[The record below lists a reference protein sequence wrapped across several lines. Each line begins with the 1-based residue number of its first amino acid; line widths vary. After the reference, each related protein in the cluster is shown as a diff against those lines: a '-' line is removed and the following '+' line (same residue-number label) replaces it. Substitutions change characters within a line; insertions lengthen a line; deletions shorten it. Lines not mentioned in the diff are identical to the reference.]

1 MRMKHPSHLIR
12 LMQIENFQFLTPLW
26 LYRGSDAAET
36 APEGQD
42 ALYVVGADYSVS
54 FDVPGA
60 MKGGQRIIT
69 VPKGLLT
76 DLASVPRVAR
86 SFAGRVGRHL
96 EASIVHDWLYGA
108 HVGSREFADQVFL
121 AGMKAAKVPRL
132 QRWLIYRA
140 VRTFGARSYRKGTN
154 QFVEIP

>member
-1 MRMKHPSHLIR
+1 ME
-12 LMQIENFQFLTPLW
+12 IEGFRYRTHLW
-26 LYRGSDAAET
+26 LYRDVDATKLAGT
-36 APEGQD
+36 DP
-42 ALYVVGADYSVS
+42 LYVVGRDYEVT
-54 FDVPGA
+54 FFYNGVPHA
-60 MKGGQRIIT
+60 VH

-76 DLASVPRVAR
+76 DLASVPRIAR

-108 HVGSREFADQVFL
+108 HIKDREFADNVFL

-140 VRTFGARSYRKGTN
+140 VRMFGARSYRDGTN
-154 QFVEIP
+154 QFVEIPH

>member
-1 MRMKHPSHLIR
+1 MK
-12 LMQIENFQFLTPLW
+12 IEGFIYLTPLR
-26 LYRGSDAAET
+26 LYRGIDAAKT
-36 APEGQD
+36 APPGMD
-42 ALYVVGADYSVS
+42 PLYVVGADYSVS
-54 FDVPGA
+54 FRLEGP
-60 MKGGQRIIT
+60 MEGGQQTIT

-108 HVGSREFADQVFL
+108 HAGSREFADKVFL

-140 VRTFGARSYRKGTN
+140 VRMFGARSYRDGTN
-154 QFVEIP
+154 QFVDVPAAPLP